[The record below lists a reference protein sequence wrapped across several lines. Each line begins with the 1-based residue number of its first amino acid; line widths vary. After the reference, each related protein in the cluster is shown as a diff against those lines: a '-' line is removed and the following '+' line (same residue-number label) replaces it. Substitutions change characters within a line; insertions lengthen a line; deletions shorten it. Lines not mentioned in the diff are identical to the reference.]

1 MSFLFMIA
9 FLLVVFGL
17 YGLGHIYFYKSLLH
31 AFLVPDRLRAILIG
45 ILLFLWISPFF
56 IALVSRYF
64 PGTLSTVLAHIGYNW
79 MGLLFLF
86 LAAHFGLA
94 AVNWL
99 FSRWDWGVP
108 GTWTWILAA
117 ALALS
122 GFFWGRMEAS
132 RIRVNRV
139 EVAMPTFDLG
149 HKVRLVQVSDL
160 HFGPLAGIDFSRK
173 VIDAI
178 REQNPDIVVC
188 TGDFL
193 DRGIAD
199 VETLT
204 RIWSELSPPLG
215 KFAVLGN
222 HEAYSGV
229 AWSEEVLRKAGFTVL
244 RGTFAQPLP
253 QLVIA
258 GVDDP
263 AVAQTEPGSKP
274 VSEIDLMRSLPRP
287 SSVVLLKHQPKAE
300 TVGLFDLQ
308 LSGHTHGGQIFPFD
322 QLVRIGYKFFRGTY
336 RLATGPVIH
345 VSAGT
350 GTWGPPLRLFVPA
363 EITVVDLVAQRR

>member
-1 MSFLFMIA
+1 MSMLSMIL

-17 YGLGHIYFYKSLLH
+17 YGLGHVYFYKSMLH
-31 AFLVPDRLRAILIG
+31 AWLFQDRFRAIA
-45 ILLFLWISPFF
+45 LLVMIFLWISPFLAGVAARF
-56 IALVSRYF
+56 F
-64 PGTLSTVLAHIGYNW
+64 PGGLAAFLAYISYGW

-86 LAAHFGLA
+86 LVSHFGIS
-94 AVNWL
+94 AVNWVL
-99 FSRWDWGVP
+99 TRWDWGVP
-108 GTWTWILAA
+108 GFWTWMLAA
-117 ALALS
+117 VLAVA
-122 GFFWGRMEAS
+122 GFFWGLRDAS
-132 RIRVNRV
+132 QIRVNRL

-149 HKVRLVQVSDL
+149 LKVRMVQVSDL
-160 HFGPLAGIDFSRK
+160 HFGPVLGLDFSRK

-178 REQNPDIVVC
+178 RDQNPDVVVC

-199 VETLT
+199 VSALT
-204 RIWSELSPPLG
+204 QMWSELKPPLG
-215 KFAVLGN
+215 KYAVLGN

-229 AWSEEVLRKAGFTVL
+229 AWSEQILKDAGFVVL
-244 RGTFAQPLP
+244 RGTYAQPLH

-263 AVAQTEPGSKP
+263 AVAQVEPGKR

-287 SSVVLLKHQPKAE
+287 SSVVLLKHQPRAE

-322 QLVRIGYKFFRGTY
+322 QIVRLGYKFFRGTY

-345 VSAGT
+345 VSSGT
-350 GTWGPPLRLFVPA
+350 GTWGPPVRLFVPP
-363 EITVVDLVAQRR
+363 EITVIDLVARRN